1 MRIGIDVSRCIQSAT
16 GVGYYAKKLAQAL
29 AGIDS
34 ENDYLLYTSFCDYT
48 PLGPEPADLPSGGN
62 FRIGRSGSAAFIT
75 GDRRK
80 SGGCIKDRVFGEV
93 DIVHSTAYAMPDV
106 DKLKTIVT
114 MHDLSIYLYPHF
126 HMDAN
131 YAFVN
136 RNIQR
141 AARHADCIIADSENT
156 KKDIMRFLHV
166 PEEKIEVIYLAAS
179 EGFSKRGDGDD
190 MGRIRNSFGI
200 TGPYILAVGSVEPRK
215 NLLRSLAAFKA
226 LTMTDGGRDYQFV
239 LAGGH
244 GWKNADFF
252 DALRKLDI
260 PDKIV
265 ITGYVSEDDLQ
276 TLYQGAVAFV
286 YPSLYEGFG
295 LPALEAMASG
305 VPVITSNS
313 SSLPEVAGDAALL
326 VNPLEVFEIFEAM
339 EALVESPQLRREL
352 SVKGLEQS
360 RKYSWQKTAQKTL
373 EVYKQ
378 VYNYGKV

>member
-16 GVGYYAKKLAQAL
+16 GVGYYAKRLAQAL
-29 AGIDS
+29 AVIDA
-34 ENDYLLYTSFCDYT
+34 ENDYLLYTSFCDCT
-48 PLGPEPADLPSGGN
+48 PLGLAPADLPSGGN
-62 FRIGRSGSAAFIT
+62 FRIGCSGSSAFFS

-80 SGGCIKDRVFGEV
+80 SAGCIKDRAFGDV

-114 MHDLSIYLYPHF
+114 IHDLSIYLYPHF
-126 HMDAN
+126 HTDAN
-131 YAFVN
+131 YTFVN
-136 RNIQR
+136 RNIHR

-179 EGFSKRGDGDD
+179 EGVSKRGDGDD

-200 TGPYILAVGSVEPRK
+200 TRPYILAVGSVEPRK

-226 LTMTDGGRDYQFV
+226 LTETDGGRDYQFV

-276 TLYQGAVAFV
+276 ALYQGAVAFV

-295 LPALEAMASG
+295 LPVLEAMASG
-305 VPVITSNS
+305 VPVITSNV

-326 VNPLEVFEIFEAM
+326 VDPLKVFEIFEAM
-339 EALVESPQLRREL
+339 EAITTSSQLRKEL
-352 SVKGLEQS
+352 RVKGLKQS
-360 RKYSWQKTAQKTL
+360 REFSWRKTAQKTL
-373 EVYKQ
+373 EIYKQ
-378 VYNYGKV
+378 VCNGEVV